1 MPLSKRNRRGLIW
14 LLVISGTIAI
24 SPRVLSG
31 LSSAQSPV
39 ITSEE
44 AVQIHK
50 KYVIRDKNKPAY
62 VKNKKASKF
71 NKPNESFDPNTY
83 AKKDWIKLGL
93 SERQSEVVINFAKRG
108 LYSNDDVKKIFVIPT
123 ELFELIKDSL
133 YYPKKE
139 YGIQKKEWE
148 KKEKRV
154 ISVDLNVANQ
164 TDLESIPGIGP
175 YFASKIIEY
184 RISLGGFIGKEQ
196 LLEVWNFNEEKYEGI
211 KEFIVLNNLEISK
224 ININTATWEQ
234 LRNHPYISSPVANSI
249 VKMREQPPGYK
260 DIEDIKRSKL
270 IDEELFDKVKPY
282 LTL

>member
-50 KYVIRDKNKPAY
+50 EYVDKDRNKRAH
-62 VKNKKASKF
+62 VKKKLKSKF
-71 NKPNESFDPNTY
+71 NKPGKSFDPNLY
-83 AKKDWIKLGL
+83 QKEDWIKLGL
-93 SERQSEVVINFAKRG
+93 SERQSDVVVNFAKRG
-108 LYSNDDVKKIFVIPT
+108 LYSNDDVQKIFVIPT

-133 YYPKKE
+133 FYPKKE
-139 YGIQKKEWE
+139 SFSKKNDWE
-148 KKEKRV
+148 KKEKQV
-154 ISVDLNVANQ
+154 ISVDLNLASQ
-164 TDLESIPGIGP
+164 SDLESIPGIGP

-184 RISLGGFIGKEQ
+184 RTKLGGFVGKEQ
-196 LLEVWNFNEEKYEGI
+196 LIEVWNFDGEKYEGI

-249 VKMREQPPGYK
+249 VKMRGQTPGYK
-260 DIEDIKRSKL
+260 EIDDIKRSKL
-270 IDEELFDKVKPY
+270 IDEELFYKLKPY